1 MKIVAVGDAMIPAR
15 FITRA
20 CDLFKD
26 DEPDVASLSWLG
38 EEDKVR
44 LQEER
49 IKVEKGGPD
58 AVPTPEG
65 LIEAVSGADMLLV
78 HYCPVSQRVLDAA
91 GPDLRI
97 LGTCRAGCEHVDLAA
112 ATERGIV
119 VFNVRG
125 RNAGAVSDFSI
136 GLMLAECRNIA
147 RSHHGIARG
156 TWRKD
161 FLNGPHIPELAGKTV
176 GLIGFGWIGKMVCRK
191 LSGFEVKT
199 LAHDPYV
206 SDDVVVAAGARPVDL
221 PTLMRESDFVS
232 IHGRL
237 TPENRGMIGANEL
250 SLMKPTAY
258 LINTARAGL
267 VDEEALIDLLQR
279 RAIAGAG
286 LDVFHHEPIPEDHP
300 LVKLDNVTLTS
311 HLAGTTSEALSR
323 SPVLLVED
331 ILKYLRG
338 RKPEFIVN
346 PEILDT
352 RKR

>member
-15 FITRA
+15 FIAGA
-20 CDLFKD
+20 CERFQDKAAQ
-26 DEPDVASLSWLG
+26 VVSLSWLG
-38 EEDKVR
+38 EDDKVR

-49 IKVEKGGPD
+49 IKVEKGGPG

-65 LIEAVSGADMLLV
+65 LREAVSGAEMILV
-78 HYCPVSQRVLDAA
+78 HYCPVSKEILEAA
-91 GPDLRI
+91 GPGLKI
-97 LGTCRAGCEHVDLAA
+97 LGACRAGCEHLDIPA

-125 RNAGAVSDFSI
+125 RNAGAVSDFAV

-147 RSHHGIARG
+147 RAHLGITKG
-156 TWRKD
+156 IWRKE
-161 FLNGPHIPELAGKTV
+161 FVNGPHIPEMAAKTV
-176 GLIGFGWIGKMVCRK
+176 GLVGFGWIGRLVCRK
-191 LSGFEVKT
+191 LSGFGVRV
-199 LAHDPYV
+199 LVHDPYV
-206 SDDVVVAAGARPVDL
+206 PAAAVEEQGAAPVDL

-237 TPENRGMIGANEL
+237 TPENKGMIGAAEL
-250 SLMKPTAY
+250 ALMKPTAY

-267 VDEEALIDLLQR
+267 VDEMALIDALER

-286 LDVFHHEPIPEDHP
+286 LDVFHHEPITPDHP

-331 ILKYLRG
+331 ILKHLRKG
-338 RKPEFIVN
+338 KPEFIMN
-346 PEILDT
+346 PEVLE
-352 RKR
+352 RVG